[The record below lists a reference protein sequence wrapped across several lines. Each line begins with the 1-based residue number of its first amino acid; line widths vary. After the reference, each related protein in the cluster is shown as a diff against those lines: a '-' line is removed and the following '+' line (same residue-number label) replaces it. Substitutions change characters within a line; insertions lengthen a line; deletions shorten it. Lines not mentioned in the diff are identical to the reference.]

1 MRSLLVVAGI
11 AGCSS
16 FAATDARHRFL
27 NEALEEPEDVMLKT
41 AELHANLLKE
51 PALSIKIENRYR
63 FTGLGEM
70 VSHLIDHHT
79 TMGNVGSS
87 ATMARQ
93 RLLNY
98 HNSQYF
104 GEIKIGTPGRRF
116 VVVFDTGS
124 SNLWV
129 PAAECEKGGCAPH
142 EKFDSRYSST
152 FSPIRSLTGDPA
164 VAFIQYGTGAC
175 VLKMGRDTVEIGG
188 IQVHNQAVGLAIEE
202 STHPFGDLPFDGLV
216 GLGFPDVSGE
226 EGLPS
231 SALPIV
237 DQMVKEKV
245 LERNVFSVY
254 MSEDINKPGEISFGA
269 ADPKFTF
276 SGHSPKWFP
285 VISLDYWEIGLHGL
299 KINGKSFGVCEKRGC
314 RAAVDTGSSLITGPS
329 SVINPLIQAL
339 NVAENCSNLGTLP
352 TLTFV
357 LKDIYGRLVQFSMT
371 PRDYVVEELDAR
383 GNPNNCAAGFM
394 AMDVPAPRGPLF
406 VLGNSFIR
414 KYYSIFDRDHMMVGF
429 MRANHEGS
437 GPLIK
442 GYGSSASAA
451 NASYFVAATAAAVV
465 LALV

>member
-1 MRSLLVVAGI
+1 MRSLLVVAGL

-16 FAATDARHRFL
+16 FVPTDARHRFL
-27 NEALEEPEDVMLKT
+27 SETLEEPEDVMLKT
-41 AELHANLLKE
+41 ADLHTNLLRE
-51 PALSIKIENRYR
+51 PPMTIKLDNRYK
-63 FTGLGEM
+63 FTGLGEL
-70 VSHLIDHHT
+70 VSQLIDHHT
-79 TMGNVGSS
+79 TMGSVGSS
-87 ATMARQ
+87 GTMARQ
-93 RLLNY
+93 KLLNY

-142 EKFDSRYSST
+142 EKFDPKYSST

-175 VLKMGRDTVEIGG
+175 VLRMGRDIVEIGG
-188 IQVHNQAVGLAIEE
+188 IKVPNQAIGLAVEE
-202 STHPFGDLPFDGLV
+202 STHPFADLPFDGLV

-245 LERNVFSVY
+245 LDRNVFSVY
-254 MSEDINKPGEISFGA
+254 MSEDINR
-269 ADPKFTF
+269 
-276 SGHSPKWFP
+276 
-285 VISLDYWEIGLHGL
+285 EIGLHGM

-329 SVINPLIQAL
+329 SVINPLIKAL

-357 LKDIYGRLVQFSMT
+357 LKDIYGRLVNFSLA

-414 KYYSIFDRDHMMVGF
+414 KYYSIFDRDHMV
-429 MRANHEGS
+429 S
-437 GPLIK
+437 D
-442 GYGSSASAA
+442 
-451 NASYFVAATAAAVV
+451 T
-465 LALV
+465 

>member
-1 MRSLLVVAGI
+1 MLRNIFI
-11 AGCSS
+11 AASVGTLIGASS
-16 FAATDARHRFL
+16 TTGARRPI
-27 NEALEEPEDVMLKT
+27 ETLEEPEDVLLKT
-41 AELHANLLKE
+41 AELNGNLVKS
-51 PALSIKIENRYR
+51 PQLSVKLENRYR
-63 FTGLGEM
+63 FTGLGEL
-70 VSHLIDHHT
+70 VSSLVDHHT
-79 TMGNVGSS
+79 TSSSPGSS
-87 ATMARQ
+87 ATVARQ
-93 RLLNY
+93 KLLNY

-129 PAAECEKGGCAPH
+129 PAAECDKGGCAPH
-142 EKFDSRYSST
+142 EKFDAKYSST
-152 FSPIRSLTGDPA
+152 FSPINSLTGDPA

-175 VLKMGRDTVEIGG
+175 VLRMGRDIVEIGG
-188 IQVHNQAVGLAIEE
+188 IKVPNQTIGLALEE
-202 STHPFGDLPFDGLV
+202 STHPFADLPFDGLV

-245 LERNVFSVY
+245 LDRNVFSVY

-269 ADPKFTF
+269 ADPQYTF
-276 SGHSPKWFP
+276 SGHTPKWFP
-285 VISLDYWEIGLHGL
+285 VISLDYWEIGLHGVKL
-299 KINGKSFGVCEKRGC
+299 NGKSFGACEKRGC

-339 NVAENCSNLGTLP
+339 NVADNCSNLGTLP
-352 TLTFV
+352 NLTFV
-357 LKDIYGRLVQFSMT
+357 LKDIYGRLVNFT
-371 PRDYVVEELDAR
+371 LEPRDYVVEEVDAR

-429 MRANHEGS
+429 MRANHGAGDS
-437 GPLIK
+437 K
-442 GYGSSASAA
+442 AFSSAS
-451 NASYFVAATAAAVV
+451 SSVTPTTLGVVALSGAI
-465 LALV
+465 LAMTT

>member
-1 MRSLLVVAGI
+1 MITLNPNNRFSTQGLQIFGSQRQNARMRK
-11 AGCSS
+11 S
-16 FAATDARHRFL
+16 F
-27 NEALEEPEDVMLKT
+27 MLT
-41 AELHANLLKE
+41 C
-51 PALSIKIENRYR
+51 R
-63 FTGLGEM
+63 
-70 VSHLIDHHT
+70 
-79 TMGNVGSS
+79 
-87 ATMARQ
+87 
-93 RLLNY
+93 
-98 HNSQYF
+98 
-104 GEIKIGTPGRRF
+104 
-116 VVVFDTGS
+116 
-124 SNLWV
+124 
-129 PAAECEKGGCAPH
+129 GGCAPH

-164 VAFIQYGTGAC
+164 VAFIQIATRVQHDVQYGTGAC

-237 DQMVKEKV
+237 DQMVKEVRWFFDLLKFK
-245 LERNVFSVY
+245 LRIKLIRKS
-254 MSEDINKPGEISFGA
+254 
-269 ADPKFTF
+269 DPKFTF

-285 VISLDYWEIGLHGL
+285 VISLGKEIGLHGL

-371 PRDYVVEELDAR
+371 PRDYVVEELDAKLSDAQR

-429 MRANHEGS
+429 MR
-437 GPLIK
+437 
-442 GYGSSASAA
+442 
-451 NASYFVAATAAAVV
+451 
-465 LALV
+465 